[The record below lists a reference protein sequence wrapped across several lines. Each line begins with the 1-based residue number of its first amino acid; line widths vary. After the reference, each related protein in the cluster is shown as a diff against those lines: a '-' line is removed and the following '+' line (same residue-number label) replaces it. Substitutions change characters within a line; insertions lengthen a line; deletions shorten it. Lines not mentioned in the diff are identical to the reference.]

1 MIIRGLKKDKTFEG
15 IEIDPHDEEML
26 MALAVRYIIEN
37 CTLEE
42 VDGEHHIHLHMLP
55 DHVYEG
61 KIQ

>member
-1 MIIRGLKKDKTFEG
+1 VIIRGLKKDKTFEG
-15 IEIDPHDEEML
+15 IDIDPFEEEML
-26 MALAVRYIIEN
+26 MALAVKYIIEN

-42 VDGEHHIHLHMLP
+42 IDGEHIINLHMLP